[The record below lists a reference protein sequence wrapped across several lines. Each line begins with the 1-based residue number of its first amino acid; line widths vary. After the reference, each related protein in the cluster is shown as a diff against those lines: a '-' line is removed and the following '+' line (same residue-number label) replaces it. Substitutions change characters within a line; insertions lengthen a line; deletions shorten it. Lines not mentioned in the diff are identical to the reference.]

1 MKKKGKNIDTLKA
14 LGIGATALGLVASL
28 FSSFVE
34 DKKTDAKI
42 TEKVNQAVRTA
53 LAKKED

>member
-1 MKKKGKNIDTLKA
+1 MKKGKKIDTLKA
-14 LGIGATALGLVASL
+14 LGIGATVFGLTASL

-42 TEKVNQAVRTA
+42 AEKVNEAVTTA
-53 LAKKED
+53 LAKKEN